1 MATSTRRHGVQGPRR
16 DAVRG
21 FRSRV
26 GRPIEKAFSPVGQR
40 IDVLMTRKAM
50 TVKSLSEASGVP
62 KETIY
67 AIRTGDT
74 EEPKA
79 STLAKLAAALGTTR
93 EKLTAGLF

>member
-1 MATSTRRHGVQGPRR
+1 MATVTERHPG
-16 DAVRG
+16 
-21 FRSRV
+21 
-26 GRPIEKAFSPVGQR
+26 GRPLEKDFCPLGER
-40 IDVLMTRKAM
+40 INALMARRGLE
-50 TVKSLSEASGVP
+50 VKSLSELSGVP

-79 STLAKLAAALGTTR
+79 STLAKLATALGTTR